1 MRWLDKIAL
10 NTQNWAL
17 SKNQNYFSKNRHKL
31 KFCLEFIFM
40 KTRNAIYQL
49 ASMPTYSRIDLC
61 FVKGEG
67 CYLITDDNKR
77 YLDCAS
83 GIAVNILG
91 HCHPRLVKALNNQAQ
106 MLWHTSNLYR
116 IPEQERLAYRLAK
129 ACKLDHVF
137 FCNSG
142 AEANEASVKMAR
154 RFHYRKG
161 KKEKTTILCADG
173 AFHGR
178 TLGMLSATSNPAY
191 REGFGPSVSGF
202 EHVLYGNL
210 KELRNAINER
220 TAAIMIEPV
229 QGEGGAN
236 AAPEGYL
243 KGLREAANEFDAL
256 IIADEV
262 QTGMGRTGTLFAFQL
277 SGIQPDIVALAKGL
291 GGGIPVG
298 AVVAKEEIGIAMG
311 PGSHGSTFGG
321 NPLAMSVS
329 NCVLDILEEDGFL
342 QHVRDISFYLES
354 ALKKLAQL
362 FPNQIYQIKGL
373 GLLRGIGLY
382 NDYLASDLC
391 AALRR
396 KRVLTV
402 PAGLNTLRIL
412 PPLIIKKEEVDLL
425 IDALI
430 TCLEQKGD

>member
-1 MRWLDKIAL
+1 MKI
-10 NTQNWAL
+10 QHM
-17 SKNQNYFSKNRHKL
+17 NYQAA
-31 KFCLEFIFM
+31 
-40 KTRNAIYQL
+40 T
-49 ASMPTYSRIDLC
+49 MPTYGRIDLC
-61 FVKGEG
+61 FVKGDG
-67 CYLITDDNKR
+67 CFLITDDNKR

-83 GIAVNILG
+83 GIAVNTLG
-91 HCHPRLVKALNNQAQ
+91 HCHPRLVEALNNQAKL
-106 MLWHTSNLYR
+106 LWHTSNLYR
-116 IPEQERLAYRLAK
+116 IPEQERLAYRLAQ
-129 ACKLDHVF
+129 ACKLEHVF

-154 RFHYRKG
+154 RFHYSKN
-161 KKEKTTILCADG
+161 KKEKTNILCAYG

-202 EHVLYGNL
+202 EHVSYGDLN
-210 KELRNAINER
+210 ELRNALNEH

-243 KGLREAANEFDAL
+243 KGLREAANKFNAL
-256 IIADEV
+256 VIADEV
-262 QTGMGRTGTLFAFQL
+262 QTGMGRTGTLFAFQQ
-277 SGIQPDIVALAKGL
+277 SDIQPDIVTLAKGL

-298 AVVAKEEIGIAMG
+298 AVVAKEEIGNAMG

-342 QHVRDISFYLES
+342 KNVRDISLYLEGS
-354 ALKKLAQL
+354 LNKLAER
-362 FPNQIYQIKGL
+362 FPKQIAQIKGL
-373 GLLRGIGLY
+373 GLLRGIGLRG
-382 NDYLASDLC
+382 DLLAADLC
-391 AALRR
+391 AALRE
-396 KRVLTV
+396 KKILTV

-412 PPLIIKKEEVDLL
+412 PPLIINEEEIDLL
-425 IDALI
+425 TDALC
-430 TCLEQKGD
+430 TCLEQRGE

>member
-1 MRWLDKIAL
+1 MKI
-10 NTQNWAL
+10 QHM
-17 SKNQNYFSKNRHKL
+17 NYQAA
-31 KFCLEFIFM
+31 
-40 KTRNAIYQL
+40 T
-49 ASMPTYSRIDLC
+49 MPTYGRIDLC
-61 FVKGEG
+61 FVKGDG
-67 CYLITDDNKR
+67 CFLITDDNKR

-83 GIAVNILG
+83 GIAVNTLG
-91 HCHPRLVKALNNQAQ
+91 HCHPRLVEALNNQAKL
-106 MLWHTSNLYR
+106 LWHTSNLYR
-116 IPEQERLAYRLAK
+116 IPEQERLAYRLAR
-129 ACKLDHVF
+129 ACKLEHVF

-154 RFHYRKG
+154 RFHYSKN
-161 KKEKTTILCADG
+161 KKEKTTILCAYG

-202 EHVLYGNL
+202 EHVSYGDLN
-210 KELRNAINER
+210 ELRNALNEH

-243 KGLREAANEFDAL
+243 KGLKEAANKFDAL
-256 IIADEV
+256 VIADEV
-262 QTGMGRTGTLFAFQL
+262 QTGMGRTGTLFAFQQ
-277 SGIQPDIVALAKGL
+277 SDIQPDIVTLAKGL

-298 AVVAKEEIGIAMG
+298 AVVAKEEIGHAMG

-342 QHVRDISFYLES
+342 KNVRDISLYLEDS
-354 ALKKLAQL
+354 LNKLAER
-362 FPNQIYQIKGL
+362 FPKQIAQIKGL
-373 GLLRGIGLY
+373 GLLRGIGLRG
-382 NDYLASDLC
+382 DLLAADLC
-391 AALRR
+391 AALRE
-396 KRVLTV
+396 KKILTV

-412 PPLIIKKEEVDLL
+412 PPLIINEEEIDLL
-425 IDALI
+425 TDALC
-430 TCLEQKGD
+430 TCLEQRGE

>member
-1 MRWLDKIAL
+1 MQD
-10 NTQNWAL
+10 
-17 SKNQNYFSKNRHKL
+17 
-31 KFCLEFIFM
+31 FIFM
-40 KTRNAIYQL
+40 KTQNASYQS
-49 ASMPTYSRIDLC
+49 ATMPTYARVDLR
-61 FVKGEG
+61 FLKGEG
-67 CYLITDDNKR
+67 CFLITDDNKR

-83 GIAVNILG
+83 GIAVNTLG
-91 HCHPRLVKALNNQAQ
+91 HCHPRLVEALNNQAK

-129 ACKLDHVF
+129 ACRLEHVF

-154 RFHYRKG
+154 RFHYRKN
-161 KKEKTTILCADG
+161 KKEKMTIICAQG

-202 EHVLYGNL
+202 EHVSYGNL
-210 KELRNAINER
+210 NELRNAINEH

-236 AAPEGYL
+236 AAPDGYL
-243 KGLREAANEFDAL
+243 EGLREAANEFDAL
-256 IIADEV
+256 VIADEV
-262 QTGMGRTGTLFAFQL
+262 QTGMGRTGTLFAFQQ
-277 SGIQPDIVALAKGL
+277 SDIQPDIVALAKGL
-291 GGGIPVG
+291 GGGFPVG
-298 AVVAKEEIGIAMG
+298 AVVAREEIGRSMG

-342 QHVRDISFYLES
+342 KHVRDISFYLET
-354 ALKKLAQL
+354 ALNELAKL
-362 FPNQIYQIKGL
+362 FPNQISQIKGL
-373 GLLRGIGLY
+373 GLLRGIGLRE
-382 NDYLASDLC
+382 NFLAADLS
-391 AALRR
+391 AALRAQ
-396 KRVLTV
+396 KVLTV

-412 PPLIIKKEEVDLL
+412 PPLIIEKEEVDLL
-425 IDALI
+425 TDALVA
-430 TCLEQKGD
+430 CLKQKGE

>member
-1 MRWLDKIAL
+1 M
-10 NTQNWAL
+10 
-17 SKNQNYFSKNRHKL
+17 
-31 KFCLEFIFM
+31 
-40 KTRNAIYQL
+40 
-49 ASMPTYSRIDLC
+49 
-61 FVKGEG
+61 
-67 CYLITDDNKR
+67 
-77 YLDCAS
+77 
-83 GIAVNILG
+83 
-91 HCHPRLVKALNNQAQ
+91 
-106 MLWHTSNLYR
+106 
-116 IPEQERLAYRLAK
+116 
-129 ACKLDHVF
+129 
-137 FCNSG
+137 
-142 AEANEASVKMAR
+142 
-154 RFHYRKG
+154 
-161 KKEKTTILCADG
+161 
-173 AFHGR
+173 
-178 TLGMLSATSNPAY
+178 
-191 REGFGPSVSGF
+191 
-202 EHVLYGNL
+202 
-210 KELRNAINER
+210 
-220 TAAIMIEPV
+220 
-229 QGEGGAN
+229 
-236 AAPEGYL
+236 
-243 KGLREAANEFDAL
+243 REAANEFDAL

-262 QTGMGRTGTLFAFQL
+262 QTGMGRTGTLFAFQQ

-382 NDYLASDLC
+382 NNYLASDLC

>member
-1 MRWLDKIAL
+1 MKMQHL
-10 NTQNWAL
+10 N
-17 SKNQNYFSKNRHKL
+17 
-31 KFCLEFIFM
+31 
-40 KTRNAIYQL
+40 YQ
-49 ASMPTYSRIDLC
+49 AATMPTYGRIDLC
-61 FVKGEG
+61 FVKGDG
-67 CYLITDDNKR
+67 CFLITDDNKR

-83 GIAVNILG
+83 GIAVNTLG
-91 HCHPRLVKALNNQAQ
+91 HCHPRLVETLNNQAKL
-106 MLWHTSNLYR
+106 LWHTSNLYR
-116 IPEQERLAYRLAK
+116 IPEQERLAYRLAR
-129 ACKLDHVF
+129 ACKLEHVF

-154 RFHYRKG
+154 RFHYSKN
-161 KKEKTTILCADG
+161 KKEKTTILCAYG

-202 EHVLYGNL
+202 EHVSYGDLN
-210 KELRNAINER
+210 ELRNALNEH

-243 KGLREAANEFDAL
+243 KGLREAANKFDAL
-256 IIADEV
+256 VIADEV
-262 QTGMGRTGTLFAFQL
+262 QTGMGRTGTLFAFQQ
-277 SGIQPDIVALAKGL
+277 SDIQPDIVTLAKGL

-298 AVVAKEEIGIAMG
+298 AVVAKEEIGHAMG

-342 QHVRDISFYLES
+342 KNVRDISLYLEAS
-354 ALKKLAQL
+354 LNKLAER
-362 FPNQIYQIKGL
+362 FPKQISQIKGL
-373 GLLRGIGLY
+373 GLLRGIALRGDL
-382 NDYLASDLC
+382 LATDLC
-391 AALRR
+391 AALRE
-396 KRVLTV
+396 KRILTV

-412 PPLIIKKEEVDLL
+412 PPLIINEEEIDLL
-425 IDALI
+425 TDALG
-430 TCLEQKGD
+430 TCLEQRGE

>member
-1 MRWLDKIAL
+1 MQHL
-10 NTQNWAL
+10 N
-17 SKNQNYFSKNRHKL
+17 
-31 KFCLEFIFM
+31 
-40 KTRNAIYQL
+40 YQ
-49 ASMPTYSRIDLC
+49 AATMPTYGRIDLC
-61 FVKGEG
+61 FVKGDG
-67 CYLITDDNKR
+67 CFLITDDNKR

-83 GIAVNILG
+83 GIAVNTLG
-91 HCHPRLVKALNNQAQ
+91 HCHPRLVKALNNQAKL
-106 MLWHTSNLYR
+106 LWHTSNLYR
-116 IPEQERLAYRLAK
+116 IPEQERLAYRLAQ
-129 ACKLDHVF
+129 ACKLEHVF

-154 RFHYRKG
+154 RFHYRKN
-161 KKEKTTILCADG
+161 KKEKTTILCAYG

-202 EHVLYGNL
+202 EHVLYGDLN
-210 KELRNAINER
+210 ELRNALNEH

-243 KGLREAANEFDAL
+243 KGLREAANKFDAL
-256 IIADEV
+256 VIADEV
-262 QTGMGRTGTLFAFQL
+262 QTGMGRTGTLFAFQQ
-277 SGIQPDIVALAKGL
+277 SDIKPDIVTLAKGL

-298 AVVAKEEIGIAMG
+298 AVVAKEEIGHAMG

-342 QHVRDISFYLES
+342 KNVRDISLYLETS
-354 ALKKLAQL
+354 LNKLAEL
-362 FPNQIYQIKGL
+362 FPKQISQIKGL
-373 GLLRGIGLY
+373 GLLRGIGLR
-382 NDYLASDLC
+382 DDLLATDLC
-391 AALRR
+391 AALRE
-396 KRVLTV
+396 KRILTV

-412 PPLIIKKEEVDLL
+412 PPLIINEEEIDLL
-425 IDALI
+425 TDALS
-430 TCLEQKGD
+430 TCLQQRGE

>member
-1 MRWLDKIAL
+1 MKM
-10 NTQNWAL
+10 QHM
-17 SKNQNYFSKNRHKL
+17 NYQAA
-31 KFCLEFIFM
+31 
-40 KTRNAIYQL
+40 T
-49 ASMPTYSRIDLC
+49 MPTYGRIDLC
-61 FVKGEG
+61 FVKGDG
-67 CYLITDDNKR
+67 CFLITDDNKR

-83 GIAVNILG
+83 GIAVNTLG
-91 HCHPRLVKALNNQAQ
+91 HCHPRLVETLNNQAKL
-106 MLWHTSNLYR
+106 LWHTSNLYR
-116 IPEQERLAYRLAK
+116 IPEQERLAYRLAR
-129 ACKLDHVF
+129 ACKLEHVF

-154 RFHYRKG
+154 RFHYSKN
-161 KKEKTTILCADG
+161 KKEKTTILCAYG

-202 EHVLYGNL
+202 EHVSYGDLN
-210 KELRNAINER
+210 ELRNALNEH

-243 KGLREAANEFDAL
+243 KGLREAANKFDAL
-256 IIADEV
+256 VIADEV
-262 QTGMGRTGTLFAFQL
+262 QTGMGRTGTLFAFQQ
-277 SGIQPDIVALAKGL
+277 SDIQPDIVTLAKGL

-298 AVVAKEEIGIAMG
+298 AVVAKEEIGHAMG

-342 QHVRDISFYLES
+342 KNVRDISLYLEAS
-354 ALKKLAQL
+354 LNKLAER
-362 FPNQIYQIKGL
+362 FPKQISQIKGL
-373 GLLRGIGLY
+373 GLLRGIALRGDL
-382 NDYLASDLC
+382 LATDLC
-391 AALRR
+391 AALRE
-396 KRVLTV
+396 KRILTV

-412 PPLIIKKEEVDLL
+412 PPLIINEEEIDLL
-425 IDALI
+425 TDALC
-430 TCLEQKGD
+430 TCLEQRGE